1 MMDYLLFTYPNCEDC
16 AELKKFLAETGLEA
30 REYSLVQKE
39 SKLKIR
45 DFLGIIKRD
54 DKGAIIIPTLVIQ
67 DDTRVV
73 AVLNSRKE
81 LEEWSRSR
89 A

>member
-1 MMDYLLFTYPNCEDC
+1 MTDYLLFTYPSCKDC
-16 AELKKFLAETGLEA
+16 AELKKYLAESGLEA

-67 DDTRVV
+67 DDTGVAAVV
-73 AVLNSRKE
+73 NSRKE
-81 LEEWSRSR
+81 LEEWLRSR

>member
-1 MMDYLLFTYPNCEDC
+1 MMDYLLFTYPNCRDC
-16 AELKKFLAETGLEA
+16 AELKKYLAESGLEA

-54 DKGAIIIPTLVIQ
+54 DKGAIVIPTLVIQ
-67 DDTRVV
+67 DDTGVA

-81 LEEWSRSR
+81 LEEWLRSR

>member
-1 MMDYLLFTYPNCEDC
+1 MDYLLFTYPNCKDC
-16 AELKKFLAETGLEA
+16 ADLKKYLAENGLEA
-30 REYSLVQKE
+30 QEYSLVQKE

-45 DFLGIIKRD
+45 DFLGSIKRD

-67 DDTRVV
+67 DDTGVA
-73 AVLNSRKE
+73 AVLNNRKE
-81 LEEWSRSR
+81 LEEWLRSR

>member
-1 MMDYLLFTYPNCEDC
+1 MMDYLLFTYPNCKDC
-16 AELKKFLAETGLEA
+16 ADLKKYLAETGLEA
-30 REYSLVQKE
+30 QEYSLVQKE

-67 DDTRVV
+67 DDTGVA

-81 LEEWSRSR
+81 LEEWLRSR

>member
-1 MMDYLLFTYPNCEDC
+1 MMDYLLFTYPNCKDC
-16 AELKKFLAETGLEA
+16 ADLKKYLAETGLEA
-30 REYSLVQKE
+30 QEYSLVQKE

-45 DFLGIIKRD
+45 DFLRIIKRD

-67 DDTRVV
+67 DDTGVA

-81 LEEWSRSR
+81 LEEWLRSR